1 VAADPRRGRPAGD
14 TGPAGRAPSGHR
26 GWLAMSARLLMRSLR
41 LRATTHLFALTAI
54 TVGAG
59 VAATMLTLR
68 ADLGAKMSHE
78 LRRYGPN
85 LILTTTPDRDP
96 HLLDEA
102 AVRGAGL
109 PGAAPMLIAA
119 GVLAGPDQ
127 ARRQTAGIVGAD
139 LVALRAINPSWRV
152 RGAWPEAAG
161 RSAAAESA
169 AAAGNLAPPGA
180 LIGAALAARA
190 GLEPGDA
197 ATLVLSSLTLPL
209 TVRGIVATGESE
221 EDQVFVPLAALQR
234 ATALPGKVSLA
245 AYAVDG
251 GVAAVEEAAAH
262 LQRAVPGSAARPLRP
277 IAAAQ
282 GAVLGRLERMMFLL
296 TFVVLILSALCL
308 TTTLM
313 AMVVERESEIG
324 LLRAMGAGDRD
335 VLRMVVGE
343 VTVLGL
349 AGGLLGVALGA
360 AGARLIGQ
368 RLFGAAI
375 DPRAGVVPWVLLIAI
390 AVCWASV
397 VVPLRRALAI
407 RPAMALRAE

>member
-1 VAADPRRGRPAGD
+1 MAADRDAG
-14 TGPAGRAPSGHR
+14 AVGRAPVGRVPYGRR

-85 LILTTTPDRDP
+85 LILTAAPDRTP
-96 HLLDEA
+96 PLLDEA

-119 GVLAGPDQ
+119 GVIAGPVQ
-127 ARRQTAGIVGAD
+127 SRRQVAGIVGAD
-139 LVALRAINPSWRV
+139 LAALRALNPSWRV
-152 RGAWPEAAG
+152 RGAWPEAA
-161 RSAAAESA
+161 ESPA
-169 AAAGNLAPPGA
+169 PGA
-180 LIGAALAARA
+180 LIGAALAART
-190 GLEPGDA
+190 GLEPGAA

-209 TVRGIVATGESE
+209 TVSGIVATGEAE
-221 EDQVFVPLAALQR
+221 EDQVFIPLAALQA

-251 GVAAVEEAAAH
+251 GVAAVEGAAAH
-262 LQRAVPGSAARPLRP
+262 LQRVVPRSAARPLRP

-296 TFVVLILSALCL
+296 TLVVLILSGLCL

-324 LLRAMGAGDRD
+324 LLRALGAGDRD

-343 VTVLGL
+343 VTLLGL
-349 AGGLLGVALGA
+349 VGGLLGVALGA

-390 AVCWASV
+390 AVCWAAV

>member
-1 VAADPRRGRPAGD
+1 VPYGR
-14 TGPAGRAPSGHR
+14 R

-85 LILTTTPDRDP
+85 LILTAAADRTPP
-96 HLLDEA
+96 LLNEA

-119 GVLAGPDQ
+119 GVIAGPDQ
-127 ARRQTAGIVGAD
+127 ARRQAAGIVGAD
-139 LVALRAINPSWRV
+139 LAALRALNPSWRV
-152 RGAWPEAAG
+152 RGAWPEAPERPGSAG
-161 RSAAAESA
+161 PEVPEPAAAEPA
-169 AAAGNLAPPGA
+169 APGA
-180 LIGAALAARA
+180 LVGAALAARA
-190 GLEPGDA
+190 GLEPGAA

-209 TVRGIVATGESE
+209 TVSGIVATGESE
-221 EDQVFVPLAALQR
+221 EDQVFIPLAALQA

-251 GVAAVEEAAAH
+251 GVAAVEGAAAH
-262 LQRAVPGSAARPLRP
+262 LQRVVPGSAARPLRP

-296 TFVVLILSALCL
+296 TLVVLILSGLCL

-343 VTVLGL
+343 VTLLGL
-349 AGGLLGVALGA
+349 VGGLLGVALGA

-390 AVCWASV
+390 TVCWASV

>member
-1 VAADPRRGRPAGD
+1 VAADLRPGRAAGD
-14 TGPAGRAPSGHR
+14 AGPAGRTPAGRR
-26 GWLAMSARLLMRSLR
+26 GWLAMSARLLARSLR

-68 ADLGAKMSHE
+68 ADLGAKMSRE

-85 LILTTTPDRDP
+85 LILAAGPDRDP
-96 HLLDEA
+96 RLLDES
-102 AVRGAGL
+102 AVRGAGV

-119 GVLAGPDQ
+119 GVLAGPDP
-127 ARRQTAGIVGAD
+127 ARRQAAAIVGAD
-139 LVALRAINPSWRV
+139 LAALEALNPSWRV
-152 RGAWPEAAG
+152 RGAWPEAAA
-161 RSAAAESA
+161 STAATED
-169 AAAGNLAPPGA
+169 LTPPGA
-180 LIGAALAARA
+180 LVGAALAARA
-190 GLEPGDA
+190 GLEPGAA
-197 ATLVLSSLTLPL
+197 ATLVLSSLTLTL
-209 TVRGIVATGESE
+209 TVSGIVATGESE
-221 EDQVFVPLAALQR
+221 EDQVFVPLAPLQQ

-251 GVAAVEEAAAH
+251 GVAAVEGAAAH
-262 LQRAVPGSAARPLRP
+262 LERAVPGSAARPLRP

-296 TFVVLILSALCL
+296 TLVVLVLSGLCL

-343 VTVLGL
+343 VTLLGV

-407 RPAMALRAE
+407 RPAMALRTE

>member
-1 VAADPRRGRPAGD
+1 
-14 TGPAGRAPSGHR
+14 
-26 GWLAMSARLLMRSLR
+26 MSARLLARSLR

-68 ADLGAKMSHE
+68 ADLGAKMSRE

-85 LILTTTPDRDP
+85 LILTAAPDREP
-96 HLLDEA
+96 PLLDES
-102 AVRGAGL
+102 AVRGAGV

-127 ARRQTAGIVGAD
+127 ARRQPAGIVGAD
-139 LVALRAINPSWRV
+139 LAALRALNPSWRV
-152 RGAWPEAAG
+152 RGAWPDATAA
-161 RSAAAESA
+161 
-169 AAAGNLAPPGA
+169 PGA
-180 LIGAALAARA
+180 LVGAAVAGRA
-190 GLEPGDA
+190 GLGPGAA
-197 ATLVLSSLTLPL
+197 ATLVLSSLTLRL
-209 TVRGIVATGESE
+209 TVSGIVATGESE
-221 EDQVFVPLAALQR
+221 EDQVFVPLAALQQ
-234 ATALPGKVSLA
+234 ATALPGRVSLA

-251 GVAAVEEAAAH
+251 GVAAVEGAAAH
-262 LQRAVPGSAARPLRP
+262 LERAVPGSAARPLRP

-296 TFVVLILSALCL
+296 TFVVLILSGLCL

-360 AGARLIGQ
+360 AGGRLKGPRQ
-368 RLFGAAI
+368 LGAAQH
-375 DPRAGVVPWVLLIAI
+375 PRAGVVPWVLLIAI